1 MKQILALAV
10 LVGFAASAHPASANS
25 ITYNFSGTQSS
36 LPVSGSASFT
46 TLANEIQISLTNST
60 VNPTSVAQN
69 LSDLSF
75 TLSTGGQTTFSI
87 ASSSG
92 LERTV
97 NSDGT
102 FTDGSHVSTGWAI
115 SGSSGT
121 IKLDV
126 LGAAGPT
133 HTVIGSPD
141 ASNVYSNANGS
152 IAGNG
157 PHNPFLFGP
166 VTFDLIVAGVTSASD
181 VTSATFSFGT
191 TEGNDLI
198 GTPGAPVPEPATLLL
213 LGSSMVGL
221 GLARRRRGR
230 AR

>member
-75 TLSTGGQTTFSI
+75 TLSTGQNSGSI
-87 ASSSG
+87 RSSSG
-92 LERTV
+92 QELTV
-97 NSDGT
+97 NSGGS
-102 FTDGSHVSTGWAI
+102 FTNGPTVSTGWAI
-115 SGSSGT
+115 SPLGLT
-121 IKLDV
+121 LNV
-126 LGAAGPT
+126 LGTPEAPA

-141 ASNVYSNANGS
+141 PATNTYSNANGS

-157 PHNPFLFGP
+157 AHNPFLFGT
-166 VTFDLIVAGVTSASD
+166 VTFDLTVLGVTSASD

-191 TEGNDLI
+191 TEGNDLP

-221 GLARRRRGR
+221 GLARRRRKR